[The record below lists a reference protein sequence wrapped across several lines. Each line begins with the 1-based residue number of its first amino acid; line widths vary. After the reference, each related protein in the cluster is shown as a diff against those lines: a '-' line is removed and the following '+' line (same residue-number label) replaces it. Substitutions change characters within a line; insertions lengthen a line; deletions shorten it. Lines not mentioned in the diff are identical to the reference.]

1 MDEDMN
7 DEHRDPS
14 DADLDAVADEE
25 ELREKTKTRTDA
37 AEDRVI
43 AVFLTGSPLAT

>member
-1 MDEDMN
+1 MN

-14 DADLDAVADEE
+14 EADLDAVAKEE
-25 ELREKTKTRTDA
+25 ELREKTKTKADA

-43 AVFLTGSPLAT
+43 AVLLTGSALAA